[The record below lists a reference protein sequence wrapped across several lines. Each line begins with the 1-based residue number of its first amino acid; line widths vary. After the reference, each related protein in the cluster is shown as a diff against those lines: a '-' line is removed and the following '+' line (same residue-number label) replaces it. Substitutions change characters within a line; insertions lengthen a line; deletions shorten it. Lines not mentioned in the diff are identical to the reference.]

1 MRRVISV
8 WLTRLQADPRQD
20 FSTGSSSTTSTG
32 LPDEAEKRRF
42 PRADILLAITSTVT
56 PPAIA
61 DETLNNLALWCL
73 RYAPLV
79 APDPPDGLWID
90 ITGCAH
96 LFGGEEALCA
106 DLLVRL
112 ERGGFAARLAVAD
125 TPGAAH
131 ALARHG
137 AEPCMIVPAGKGP
150 EALAELPVAAL
161 RLPEP
166 VLEALH
172 RLGFAT
178 IIQIIAAL
186 HAPLMRRFGAILL
199 HRLDQALGRMPESIN
214 PILPETM
221 ITEGLAFIDPLST
234 AEAFKLVITRL
245 TQSVTTTLDKSGLGA
260 RRLDLIFER
269 IDGAIQAIRIG
280 TARPNC
286 DAAHLARLLAERLE
300 SVDPDPGVE
309 AMQLMVSLAEPLAYV
324 QSVAWN
330 DGAAQTLDLAA
341 LIDRLENRLGRTR
354 LGEDQLERLRLYR
367 LAPVESDVPERAMRR
382 VPPLSPPVAQTWP
395 VTLPRPSRLLSPPQP
410 VMALAPLPD
419 QPPVAF
425 TWRQTRFRVRRA
437 DGPERIYGEWWQ
449 RDAEAP
455 AVRDY
460 FQVEDE
466 QGRRFWLFR
475 RGDGVDPATGDLSW
489 FLHGFF

>member
-1 MRRVISV
+1 
-8 WLTRLQADPRQD
+8 L
-20 FSTGSSSTTSTG
+20 
-32 LPDEAEKRRF
+32 DEA
-42 PRADILLAITSTVT
+42 ASLHQLS
-56 PPAIA
+56 
-61 DETLNNLALWCL
+61 LWCL

-96 LFGGEEALCA
+96 LANEEAALGA
-106 DLLVRL
+106 DLLTRL
-112 ERGGFAARLAVAD
+112 EQRGFAARLAIAD

-150 EALAELPVAAL
+150 EALARLPVAAL

-172 RLGFAT
+172 RLGFET
-178 IIQIIAAL
+178 IASIIAAPR
-186 HAPLMRRFGAILL
+186 APLMRRFGAILL

-214 PILPETM
+214 PILPEMAIAKRLT
-221 ITEGLAFIDPLST
+221 FIEPLST

-245 TQSVTTTLDKSGLGA
+245 TRSITLMLDKAGLGA

-269 IDGAIQAIRIG
+269 VDGTIQALRIG
-280 TARPNC
+280 TSRPSR

-300 SVDPDPGVE
+300 SVDPGPGVE
-309 AMQLMVSLAEPLAYV
+309 AMRLMVSIAEPLAYAQV
-324 QSVAWN
+324 DALDEVASE
-330 DGAAQTLDLAA
+330 TIDLAA
-341 LIDRLENRLGRTR
+341 LIDRLENRLG
-354 LGEDQLERLRLYR
+354 GNRLYR
-367 LAPVESDVPERAMRR
+367 LAPVESDVPERTMRR
-382 VPPLSPPVAQTWP
+382 VPPLAPHLSQTWP
-395 VTLPRPSRLLSPPQP
+395 ATLPRPVRLLSPPQP

-425 TWRQTRFRVRRA
+425 TWRRMRIRVRHA
-437 DGPERIYGEWWQ
+437 DGPERIHGEWWR
-449 RDAEAP
+449 RDAESP

-460 FQVEDE
+460 FRVEDE